1 VRRRTE
7 TRDQHCILIAL
18 TLVCVWLSNMVQA
31 KATIVLRVQL
41 VRFTPPIMP
50 RGDPA
55 CVATAVVAV
64 RASSFRR
71 LSAAAALLA
80 PARALAHA
88 AITRPVATAPAAFC
102 SSSNP
107 LISLFFF
114 PPSLFVLPA
123 AAIPAVATMSAV
135 GEEVAVTVRTSPV
148 DRRFPTTNQTKHC
161 WARYL
166 EFHACA
172 AAKDASD
179 PECAKFKRWYRSLC
193 PDEWVRCWSAQVVVA
208 APARVHF
215 RLSFSPYSIVSSQW
229 NGAGRY
235 GGLAMV
241 DGCYGAL
248 VGAWGCCWCECLWL
262 GVSPLGARGCVVQPG
277 SLHGLPSF
285 LCIFGCRVDHVSLV
299 LDLCRCL
306 CAAFWPAP
314 WYACGTRLAGG
325 EVGYPA
331 RGGALPRPRVA
342 QWLGGVWRRMGA
354 PGGRAVRLGGRARC
368 ARQH

>member
-1 VRRRTE
+1 MWVRRPSQAGCRCPSTGLSFFCFSQRALRRHAGRIRTCHGKELRMKKQRGQQTVRRRTE

-41 VRFTPPIMP
+41 VRFTPLIMP

-80 PARALAHA
+80 PARALANA

-107 LISLFFF
+107 LISLFVF

-193 PDEWVRCWSAQVVVA
+193 PDEWVRCRVGAACCSCTRASA
-208 APARVHF
+208 
-215 RLSFSPYSIVSSQW
+215 SIVVLTMH
-229 NGAGRY
+229 Y
-235 GGLAMV
+235 GFFTV
-241 DGCYGAL
+241 
-248 VGAWGCCWCECLWL
+248 E
-262 GVSPLGARGCVVQPG
+262 
-277 SLHGLPSF
+277 
-285 LCIFGCRVDHVSLV
+285 
-299 LDLCRCL
+299 
-306 CAAFWPAP
+306 
-314 WYACGTRLAGG
+314 
-325 EVGYPA
+325 
-331 RGGALPRPRVA
+331 
-342 QWLGGVWRRMGA
+342 WR
-354 PGGRAVRLGGRARC
+354 RAVRRAGYGG
-368 ARQH
+368 